1 MFVNALIFPKKMVK
15 KNPSPSIE
23 LMLLPLENQI
33 TSASHESNVDSKEI
47 IEKLYKE
54 NVSILFSVPFSLV
67 TRRKHLAKLMFDS
80 QIDTENLS
88 NDLTAEHSN

>member
-1 MFVNALIFPKKMVK
+1 MVK